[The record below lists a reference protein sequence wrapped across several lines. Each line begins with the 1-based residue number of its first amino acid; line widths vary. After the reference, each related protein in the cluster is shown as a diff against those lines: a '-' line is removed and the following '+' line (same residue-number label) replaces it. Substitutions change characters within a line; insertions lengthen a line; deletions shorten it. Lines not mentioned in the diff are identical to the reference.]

1 MSLAID
7 VEKVV
12 QVLLADGWHTIKSK
26 SFSIDA
32 YEYLEYPDN
41 PKPDDDGFPLLG
53 GGRDDHIAS
62 HGFVFVEAGPGG
74 VVIAGPLTSVLAVRL
89 KQ

>member
-12 QVLLADGWHTIKSK
+12 QVLLVDGWHTVKPK

-41 PKPDDDGFPLLG
+41 PSPDDDGFVLLG

-62 HGFVFVEAGPGG
+62 HGFVFTETGPAPA
-74 VVIAGPLTSVLAVRL
+74 VIAGPLTSVLAV
-89 KQ
+89 KSKP